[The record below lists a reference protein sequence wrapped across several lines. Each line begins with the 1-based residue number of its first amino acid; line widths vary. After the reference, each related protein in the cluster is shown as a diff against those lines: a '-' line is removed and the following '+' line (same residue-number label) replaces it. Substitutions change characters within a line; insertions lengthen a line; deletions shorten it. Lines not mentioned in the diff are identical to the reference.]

1 MDGKDLVGAL
11 TILVDDSSSGQ
22 VAHTD
27 DSVRVVHPLPLDRID
42 LRIDIAT
49 TAVEVSRMHMD
60 HQWPPRH
67 HLRMD
72 SRWVGEPV
80 VRVNDV
86 ARHRPR
92 YDTRH
97 DRVVV
102 DLLQQVVRVSSA
114 KLQTAQVIGT
124 AIAEV
129 IVDMLSR
136 SLVKAHLRL
145 IV

>member
-1 MDGKDLVGAL
+1 MNGKDLVGAL

-22 VAHTD
+22 IAHTD
-27 DSVRVVHPLPLDRID
+27 DSVCVVHSLPLDRID
-42 LRIDIAT
+42 LRIDITT
-49 TAVEVSRMHMD
+49 TAVEVGRMHVN
-60 HQWPPRH
+60 HQWLSCH

-72 SRWVGEPV
+72 PRWVGEPV

-86 ARHRPR
+86 ARHCPR

-114 KLQTAQVIGT
+114 KLQTAQVIGA
-124 AIAEV
+124 AIAKV
-129 IVDMLSR
+129 IVDVFSR
-136 SLVKAHLRL
+136 SLVVVHLRL